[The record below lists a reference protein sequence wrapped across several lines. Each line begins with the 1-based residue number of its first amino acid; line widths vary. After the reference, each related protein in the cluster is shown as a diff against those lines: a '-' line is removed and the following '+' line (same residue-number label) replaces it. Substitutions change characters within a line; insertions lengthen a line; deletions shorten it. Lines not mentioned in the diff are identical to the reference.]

1 MPGLGLP
8 LGRAQIAM
16 TSYRYL
22 LSAILLADKSI
33 HDVRSPPS
41 PPGAEVAPSSHS
53 ISIILCGEYSSTDV
67 LYWWAQVFAVDQN
80 WGASIAV
87 SALKISMAQ
96 LLNTFIRDC
105 AFDVYIH

>member
-1 MPGLGLP
+1 MKTTL
-8 LGRAQIAM
+8 M
-16 TSYRYL
+16 W
-22 LSAILLADKSI
+22 
-33 HDVRSPPS
+33 
-41 PPGAEVAPSSHS
+41 
-53 ISIILCGEYSSTDV
+53 TDV
-67 LYWWAQVFAVDQN
+67 LVWRAQVFAVDQN